1 MDRLLGAKSL
11 AEILAWAQRAPGVE
25 LTAMDSDT
33 KVVGYTELDRA
44 QYVVRGNKHVSLP
57 LGVGPDTQICAAM
70 VEHIM
75 QRLGLV
81 NISGTSDLM
90 H

>member
-11 AEILAWAQRAPGVE
+11 AEILDWAQRAPGVE
-25 LTAMDSDT
+25 LTAQDSDMSI
-33 KVVGYTELDRA
+33 VGYTELDQA
-44 QYVVRGNKHVSLP
+44 QYVVHGNKHVSLP
-57 LGVGPDTQICAAM
+57 LGVGPDTLICAEM

-81 NISGTSDLM
+81 EISGTSDLM